1 MGCKWVFT
9 TKYKFH
15 TNLWHR
21 LFGDFCTCG
30 KAKSVRILLSLATT
44 LDWPLQQLDI
54 KNAFL
59 NGDLKKK
66 FICILRG
73 QGYSQAQTNH
83 AMFIK
88 LLGDG
93 KITILI
99 VYVDDIIL
107 TEDDENEMNRLK
119 TCLTA
124 EFEIKDLG
132 SLRYFLGIEV
142 ARSKKGIV
150 VSQRKYILDLLKET
164 RMSGYKPVD
173 TPIDPNK
180 NLGDSKQKAPLIY
193 LSHTRLDI
201 AFAVSMV
208 SQFMHS
214 PSKEHLEAAY
224 RILRYLKS
232 SPRKGL
238 LFKKGGQQTIE
249 GYRCKLGW
257 AHDK

>member
-1 MGCKWVFT
+1 
-9 TKYKFH
+9 
-15 TNLWHR
+15 
-21 LFGDFCTCG
+21 
-30 KAKSVRILLSLATT
+30 
-44 LDWPLQQLDI
+44 
-54 KNAFL
+54 
-59 NGDLKKK
+59 
-66 FICILRG
+66 
-73 QGYSQAQTNH
+73 
-83 AMFIK
+83 MFIK

-99 VYVDDIIL
+99 AYVDDIIL

-119 TCLTA
+119 TCLIV

-180 NLGDSKQKAPLIY
+180 NLGDSKQKAPVDTAHYQRLVGKLIY

-224 RILRYLKS
+224 QILRYLKS

-238 LFKKGGQQTIE
+238 LFKKGGQNN
-249 GYRCKLGW
+249 
-257 AHDK
+257 

>member
-1 MGCKWVFT
+1 
-9 TKYKFH
+9 
-15 TNLWHR
+15 
-21 LFGDFCTCG
+21 
-30 KAKSVRILLSLATT
+30 
-44 LDWPLQQLDI
+44 
-54 KNAFL
+54 
-59 NGDLKKK
+59 
-66 FICILRG
+66 
-73 QGYSQAQTNH
+73 
-83 AMFIK
+83 MFIK

-142 ARSKKGIV
+142 AWSKKGIV

-180 NLGDSKQKAPLIY
+180 NLGDSKQKAPVDTAHYQRLVGKLIY

-249 GYRCKLGW
+249 AYTDVNWVGPMTNRKSTSRYCTYV
-257 AHDK
+257 